1 MKRGLVLEGGGVKGS
16 YQIGAYYAF
25 KNRHMK
31 FNYIVGTSIGAFNA
45 AILACGKEKSLLKF
59 WKEIDVGL
67 LLDFDKEFTNS
78 FNEQGFSLKTIRG
91 LRHTLKGVLV
101 NHGVPTEKIKK
112 VASELIDEKRLR
124 KSKINFG
131 LATLKFTKLIPT
143 YMYTKDIKEG
153 LVVDSI
159 MASCYLP
166 FFKLEKIIDNDYYLD
181 GGFFDKCPTS
191 MLLDKNL
198 DEIYEVKI
206 NGIGITKKIDKGDNK
221 IITIKP
227 SRSLG
232 SVLELRK
239 QKTSEN
245 ILMGYYDTL
254 RVIKNLD
261 GYKFC
266 FKRKK
271 DKYYHKLLKNT
282 SKRTLTRL
290 KLLLNTKT
298 EKQTI
303 IKALEYVL
311 EKEHSTYYYVYS
323 VPKVIR
329 SIRKLKNKNIVYKFV
344 SNLSLW

>member
-25 KNRHMK
+25 RNNHIK
-31 FNYIVGTSIGAFNA
+31 FKYIVGTSIGAFNA
-45 AILACGKEKSLLKF
+45 AILACGKEKELLKF
-59 WKEIDVGL
+59 WEEIDLGL

-91 LRHTLKGVLV
+91 LRHTLRSVLK
-101 NHGVPTEKIKK
+101 NRGVPTDKIKR
-112 VASELIDEKRLR
+112 VASMLLDEKALR
-124 KSKINFG
+124 RSKINFG
-131 LATLKFTKLIPT
+131 LATLKFSKLTPT
-143 YMYTKDIKEG
+143 YMFTKDIKEG

-166 FFKLEKIIDNDYYLD
+166 FFKLEKIIDDNYYLD

-191 MLLDKNL
+191 MLLDKKL
-198 DEIYEVKI
+198 DVIYEVKI
-206 NGIGITKKIDKGDNK
+206 NGIGITKRINKGENK
-221 IITIKP
+221 VITIKP

-239 QKTSEN
+239 KKTSEN

-254 RVIKNLD
+254 RVIKNLE

-266 FKRKK
+266 FKRKRER
-271 DKYYHKLLKNT
+271 YYKRLIKKID
-282 SKRTLTRL
+282 SKTLTRV
-290 KLLLNTKT
+290 KLLLNTK
-298 EKQTI
+298 EDKQTI

-311 EKEHSTYYYVYS
+311 EKERSSYYYVYS
-323 VPKVIR
+323 IPNVIR
-329 SIRKLKNKNIVYKFV
+329 SIRRLKNRNIVYKFV
-344 SNLSLW
+344 AELALW

>member
-25 KNRHMK
+25 KNRHIK

-45 AILACGKEKSLLKF
+45 AILACGKEKALLKF
-59 WKEIDVGL
+59 WEYIDVGL

-91 LRHTLKGVLV
+91 LRKTLRNVLA
-101 NHGVPTEKIKK
+101 NHGVHTEKIKK
-112 VASELIDEKRLR
+112 VAEELIDEKALR
-124 KSKINFG
+124 KGKINFG
-131 LATLKFTKLIPT
+131 LATLKFDKLTPT
-143 YMYTKDIKEG
+143 YMFTKDIKEG
-153 LVVDSI
+153 LVVEYI

-166 FFKLEKIIDNDYYLD
+166 FFKLEKIIDNNYYLD

-206 NGIGITKKIDKGDNK
+206 NGIGITKKIDKGHNK

-239 QKTSEN
+239 QKTFEN

-323 VPKVIR
+323 VPKVVR
-329 SIRKLKNKNIVYKFV
+329 SIRKLKNKNIVYKFIDD
-344 SNLSLW
+344 LRLW